1 MKQMQQIV
9 ECFVYQF
16 ADLKFILL
24 NIESGVRGLGGVKQ
38 QFNLKNLPSVQRDK
52 KQLIEQKQNQ
62 EQTEEMRLQ
71 RHKRFF
77 EQMKKAYGPK
87 KMTEK
92 QKQAYIKKC
101 QQPIVND
108 ESKYDVDDQ
117 YFYN

>member
-1 MKQMQQIV
+1 MKQIV

-24 NIESGVRGLGGVKQ
+24 NIDCGVRGLGGVKQ
-38 QFNLKNLPSVQRDK
+38 QLNIKNLPSVQRDK

-71 RHKRFF
+71 RHRRFF

-87 KMTEK
+87 KLTEA
-92 QKQAYIKKC
+92 QKEAFRKKC
-101 QQPIVND
+101 QQPIVKD
-108 ESKYDVDDQ
+108 ESKYDVEDQ
-117 YFYN
+117 LDYYDY